1 MFNLPFISIPKEI
14 LIPHPGNN
22 YTITLNKTND
32 ELLKV
37 KSFQYLNK
45 NVTISYKKAFLIVI
59 ASDEGSFSD
68 ILAVCNL
75 LNKASTEDSF
85 VYHFASIRKA
95 SLLSEK
101 DGSLFFNLLEPLKFN
116 NYQTKNYS
124 SLISFIQTN
133 SYLKHVSDNVNLKN
147 LNKNETLD
155 QIINYLYPNL
165 KEDYNFFISLDVDQ
179 KIKIINSL
187 IINYHSDFKKTQVLS
202 IYPDHVLSK
211 INKESSRLR
220 NLPQSSSEY
229 SNTLDYLDALKA
241 LPWVSKPDLT
251 LDLNRIQKALSETHL
266 GLKNVKDS
274 VADHFAFQQL
284 TGKIAGSYMLFDGP
298 PGTGKTSIAKAIA
311 KATNRDFISIALG
324 GISDEA
330 EIRGHRRTYLGSK
343 PGRILSSM
351 QNINSNNPIIL
362 LDELDKISSSNRGDP
377 YSALLEL
384 LDPEQNSAFVDK
396 YFELPYDFSKAFIIC
411 TSNDSSLIPAP
422 LKDRLSVINFKDY
435 TVEEKYI
442 ILTKYI
448 LPTYLEFYDLETYD
462 INFSDKLQSLI
473 SLENNLREIKR
484 IVLRLLK
491 HSARLILTGITS
503 IYLDEVDYYNIYKK
517 EKQIKRIGF

>member
-1 MFNLPFISIPKEI
+1 MFSLPFISIPKEI

-22 YTITLNKTND
+22 YTITLNKTD
-32 ELLKV
+32 QELLEV

-45 NVTISYKKAFLIVI
+45 NVTVSYKKAFLIAI
-59 ASDEGSFSD
+59 SSDEDSFSN

-75 LNKASTEDSF
+75 LNKAVTEDSF
-85 VYHFASIRKA
+85 VYHFSSVKKA
-95 SLLSEK
+95 TLLSEK
-101 DGSLFFNLLEPLKFN
+101 DGLLFFNLLEPLKFN
-116 NYQTKNYS
+116 TCQTKNYS
-124 SLISFIQTN
+124 SLISFILMN

-147 LNKNETLD
+147 LKKNETLD

-165 KEDYNFFISLDVDQ
+165 KEDYNFFISLNIDE

-187 IINYHSDFKKTQVLS
+187 IINYHSDFRKTQPSL
-202 IYPDHVLSK
+202 IYPEEVFNK
-211 INKESSRLR
+211 INKESLRLR

-229 SNTLDYLDALKA
+229 SNTLDYLDTLKS
-241 LPWVSKPDLT
+241 LPWSSKPHSG
-251 LDLNRIQKALSETHL
+251 LDVNKIQEALSETHL
-266 GLKNVKDS
+266 GLQDVKDS

-284 TGKIAGSYMLFDGP
+284 TGKTTGSYILFDGP

-311 KATNRDFISIALG
+311 KATSRDFISIALG
-324 GISDEA
+324 GVSDEA

-351 QNINSNNPIIL
+351 QKIKSNNPVIL
-362 LDELDKISSSNRGDP
+362 LDELDKVSSSNRGDP

-384 LDPEQNSAFVDK
+384 LDPEQNSTFVDK
-396 YFELPYDFSKAFIIC
+396 YLELPYDLSKAFIIC
-411 TSNDSSLIPAP
+411 TSNNASLIPEP
-422 LKDRLSVINFKDY
+422 LRDRLSVVTFKDY
-435 TVEEKYI
+435 TTEEKYT

-491 HSARLILTGITS
+491 YSARLILTGITS
-503 IYLDEVDYYNIYKK
+503 IYLDEIIYYNIYKK